1 MTQPRILVVD
11 DERIVNL
18 DIQGALARLGYQ
30 VAGQASGGEEALA
43 LVARTKPDLV
53 LMDIRLSGA
62 MDGAEAAL
70 RIAQTMSVPV
80 VFLTAYS
87 DEETMR
93 RALAAAPFGYLL
105 KPYEDRELRGVI
117 ELALAKFR
125 IERELRQARKT
136 AEEASQAKAAFL
148 GTLSHELRTPMNGIL
163 GMAELLLASPLD
175 EHQRESVEHIKRSA
189 LAYTET
195 LNKLLEFSFLESGQG
210 EAEDSLFV
218 LAEVLEKA
226 VGPHRERARRR
237 GVGLE
242 CVVRGVPERVFGAAG
257 RLAQIL
263 DQLLENALRFT
274 SSGSVRVEVAPH
286 PLCTGGASTEL
297 VGLLFQVR
305 DTGCGIAPEKLRA
318 VFDRFSQAGADKA
331 RHGCG
336 LALGLAMCQHLVKK
350 LGGQIWAESV
360 PGQGSCFSFTMRGW
374 KQSSCGLSTPDH
386 SLVGARVLV
395 VEDDLVNR
403 MFLTKA
409 LERAGARPLA
419 AEDGETALRLLADQ
433 PVDAVIMDLRLPGID
448 GLSITRMLREGR
460 TGARSGIPVIAIT
473 ADAGTEAH
481 ARCMQ
486 AGMDDALCKPV
497 DFDTTKTILRG
508 LLSRWGNQARL
519 GAGPGTADV
528 NHDEQRP

>member
-53 LMDIRLSGA
+53 LMDIRLNGA
-62 MDGAEAAL
+62 MDGTEAAL
-70 RIAQTMSVPV
+70 RIAQTTSVPV

-105 KPYEDRELRGVI
+105 KPYEDRELRSVI

-125 IERELRQARKT
+125 IESDLRQARKT
-136 AEEASQAKAAFL
+136 AEEASRAKSAFL

-226 VGPHRERARRR
+226 LGPHREGARRR
-237 GVGLE
+237 GVALE

-274 SSGSVRVEVAPH
+274 GSGSVRVEVAPH
-286 PLCTGGASTEL
+286 PLCAGGASTEL

-305 DTGCGIAPEKLRA
+305 DTGCGIAPEKLRT
-318 VFDRFSQAGADKA
+318 VFDRFSQAGPGKTS
-331 RHGCG
+331 HGCG
-336 LALGLAMCQHLVKK
+336 LGLAMCQHLVKK

-360 PGQGSCFSFTMRGW
+360 PGQGSSFSFTLRAW
-374 KQSSCGLSTPDH
+374 RRPPCGQAQPDH
-386 SLVGARVLV
+386 SLAGARVLV

-460 TGARSGIPVIAIT
+460 TGARSGTPVIAIT
-473 ADAGTEAH
+473 ADAGLEAR

-486 AGMDDALCKPV
+486 AGMDDALSKPV

-508 LLSRWGNQARL
+508 LLSRWENRPAWAQAP
-519 GAGPGTADV
+519 GP
-528 NHDEQRP
+528 RM